1 MKEWSTPIG
10 EYRRPKDT
18 DLRSPCPALNTL
30 ANHGHLC
37 VKYSLSLANA
47 SKCLQ
52 SLRSPRDGRN
62 VSAWDITY
70 HVNAVYGLSIPL
82 AALIAYGTVFLLKKP
97 LFSKINLQDI
107 ATNPGVEHCAS
118 LAHTNTPKYAEFGAT
133 SVCPHLSKKLLEEA
147 NDGGYTAHDFAR
159 IRVRRERE
167 PGMNLQG
174 WRGEI
179 ARGECSL
186 TLNVFAGDD
195 GKVSKEVIDRWW
207 INEQL
212 PEGFKPA
219 RKTTL
224 WRAAKV
230 GTDIRNT
237 MKKLEK
243 TE

>member
-1 MKEWSTPIG
+1 MTS
-10 EYRRPKDT
+10 R
-18 DLRSPCPALNTL
+18 
-30 ANHGHLC
+30 
-37 VKYSLSLANA
+37 
-47 SKCLQ
+47 
-52 SLRSPRDGRN
+52 RDGRN
-62 VSAWDITY
+62 VSAWDITK

-107 ATNPGVEHCAS
+107 ALNPGVEHCAS
-118 LAHTNTPKYAEFGAT
+118 LAHTNTPSDAEFGAT
-133 SVCPHLSKKLLEEA
+133 SVCPNLSKKLLEEA
-147 NDGGYTAHDFAR
+147 NDGGYSAHDFAR
-159 IRVRRERE
+159 IRVRRESE

-186 TLNVFAGDD
+186 TLNVFAGND
-195 GKVSKEVIDRWW
+195 GKVSREIIEQWW
-207 INEQL
+207 IGERL
-212 PEGFKPA
+212 PDGFKPA

-237 MKKLEK
+237 MKELQK
-243 TE
+243 TK